1 MLDRVEKQRKIW
13 KRAVNEVVK
22 HVDVSFMRIDFT
34 IIDGKMV
41 LREVTLSPV
50 AGKDR
55 YTRRIITRNVAS

>member
-1 MLDRVEKQRKIW
+1 M
-13 KRAVNEVVK
+13 VK

-55 YTRRIITRNVAS
+55 YTTACTHLLLHGTSHLESVESA